1 MTDIDRH
8 RAMAAA
14 MALLDDLANAAFAS
28 EETRAILLESARR
41 EFASLAEI
49 FEPAEPAEEA
59 EEDEPREYDSASYRA
74 DMIAAGRGRLL
85 GGK

>member
-8 RAMAAA
+8 RAMATA
-14 MALLDDLANAAFAS
+14 MALLDDLTEAAFAS

-41 EFASLAEI
+41 KFTSLAEI
-49 FEPAEPAEEA
+49 FEPAEEA
-59 EEDEPREYDSASYRA
+59 EEDGPREYDSTSYRA
-74 DMIAAGRGRLL
+74 DMIAAGRGGLL

>member
-1 MTDIDRH
+1 MTDKDRH

-28 EETRAILLESARR
+28 EETRAILFESARR
-41 EFASLAEI
+41 EFAILAEI
-49 FEPAEPAEEA
+49 FEPAEVAV
-59 EEDEPREYDSASYRA
+59 EDEPREYDSTSYRA
-74 DMIAAGRGRLL
+74 DMIAAGRGHLL